1 MAGRPIALYGH
12 SQGGLLLRW
21 ALTYW
26 PSLRS
31 QVADAV
37 SVAGTQHGT
46 NGAAVAGGLNSLCQ
60 NPGCPP
66 AFWQQKIGSNL
77 EKALNNGRDETPGPT
92 DWTTVRTTGDDVVQ
106 PQTGAHPTSALR
118 GASNILIQ
126 RVCPGRSTNHIK
138 AAYDS
143 VSFAALI
150 DAVRHRGPA
159 LPSRF
164 SRTVCSHPYAPGLSA
179 LRIEALNAVALPTIL
194 ARVLAY
200 PPARREPP
208 VRAYA
213 KS

>member
-1 MAGRPIALYGH
+1 M
-12 SQGGLLLRW
+12 
-21 ALTYW
+21 TYW
-26 PSLRS
+26 PSLGS

-46 NGAAVAGGLNSLCQ
+46 NGAAAAGVLNSLCQ
-60 NPGCPP
+60 NRGCPP

-143 VSFAALI
+143 VSFAALL
-150 DAVRHRGPA
+150 DAVRHTGPA
-159 LPSRF
+159 VPSRF
-164 SRTVCSHPYAPGLSA
+164 SRKVCSLPYAPGLSA
-179 LRIEALNAVALPTIL
+179 LRVEALNAGALPTIL
-194 ARVLAY
+194 ARVVAY

>member
-1 MAGRPIALYGH
+1 
-12 SQGGLLLRW
+12 
-21 ALTYW
+21 
-26 PSLRS
+26 
-31 QVADAV
+31 
-37 SVAGTQHGT
+37 
-46 NGAAVAGGLNSLCQ
+46 
-60 NPGCPP
+60 
-66 AFWQQKIGSNL
+66 
-77 EKALNNGRDETPGPT
+77 
-92 DWTTVRTTGDDVVQ
+92 
-106 PQTGAHPTSALR
+106 
-118 GASNILIQ
+118 
-126 RVCPGRSTNHIK
+126 
-138 AAYDS
+138 

-159 LPSRF
+159 IPTRF